1 MSILAQLEELQKKKA
16 ELQNELGSFD
26 EKEKSMGTNVKM
38 HACMLRILALLFM
51 CARLELFPS
60 PEDD

>member
-1 MSILAQLEELQKKKA
+1 MSISAQLEELQKKKA

-38 HACMLRILALLFM
+38 HAPNSSSSLHVCTT
-51 CARLELFPS
+51 
-60 PEDD
+60 